1 MMAKTASN
9 NIDHLHPD
17 QAQDPLR
24 EPLVSYH
31 QSTED
36 EEPGTP
42 FSNNLSDDDA
52 AANEEEEEEEDDDD
66 EKNIIIRCGCCR
78 PDDKKVILNMN
89 HNVVLELILC
99 ATYGMSDSLWAGTV
113 LAAYLKKLGQQ
124 QQQDDNDSP
133 AWLSFLV
140 ITMLWSVRPNGRL
153 GVRGRN
159 REGGNAFVG
168 NVEAASGLATLFSAL
183 PVGYLAD
190 TLPGGRSIVLKFG
203 GILLVVTAIFNAV
216 LFEWIGGTGSGDED
230 DSFVPPP
237 NTEIYLALIMA
248 LWGVGGGIVS
258 GPAEALFADST
269 PRGKRSQ
276 YYMYLFVCYEIASCL
291 GPLVSI
297 VLFQVLGDDWDLE
310 DLRIVMYVGL
320 AMEVLNGAL
329 MMFFDDSKA
338 LDEDEIIESEQS
350 VNENLGTVDDLPITT
365 PTSSSATTTTISEP
379 SLSDEEH
386 TPSSSNDIIVHH
398 PTSNDTASTPI
409 PPFQTQRAWMVPA
422 IVFVHSL
429 IFALGSGMTVK
440 FFPLFFKDQ
449 VGMSPTQVQ
458 IVYLILP
465 LVLAGCGGVGNFIA
479 GKGGVGRVGTALL
492 FKIMGVLG
500 LYSMVV
506 FKDYLNSH
514 ALLLVPIYIF
524 RTALMNASY
533 PLEESILMDFVPKN
547 QRGRWKSLE
556 SIAAFG
562 WCGSAAL
569 GGWTS
574 DHAHGDYTYTFRIT
588 AAIQSLGI
596 LVWALLL
603 PLVPRH
609 EEGDST
615 EEERGNHDASL
626 PEAVTSNDKTNRSED
641 DRKQSTLREPLLPD
655 NLST

>member
-1 MMAKTASN
+1 
-9 NIDHLHPD
+9 
-17 QAQDPLR
+17 
-24 EPLVSYH
+24 
-31 QSTED
+31 
-36 EEPGTP
+36 
-42 FSNNLSDDDA
+42 
-52 AANEEEEEEEDDDD
+52 
-66 EKNIIIRCGCCR
+66 
-78 PDDKKVILNMN
+78 
-89 HNVVLELILC
+89 
-99 ATYGMSDSLWAGTV
+99 
-113 LAAYLKKLGQQ
+113 
-124 QQQDDNDSP
+124 
-133 AWLSFLV
+133 
-140 ITMLWSVRPNGRL
+140 
-153 GVRGRN
+153 
-159 REGGNAFVG
+159 
-168 NVEAASGLATLFSAL
+168 
-183 PVGYLAD
+183 
-190 TLPGGRSIVLKFG
+190 
-203 GILLVVTAIFNAV
+203 
-216 LFEWIGGTGSGDED
+216 
-230 DSFVPPP
+230 
-237 NTEIYLALIMA
+237 
-248 LWGVGGGIVS
+248 
-258 GPAEALFADST
+258 
-269 PRGKRSQ
+269 
-276 YYMYLFVCYEIASCL
+276 
-291 GPLVSI
+291 
-297 VLFQVLGDDWDLE
+297 
-310 DLRIVMYVGL
+310 
-320 AMEVLNGAL
+320 L